1 MKKVTSSIATQ
12 DILLCCD
19 LFGHSATAI
28 PIFDLGR
35 GQCCTN
41 SGVNLGNKDELPC

>member
-28 PIFDLGR
+28 PIFDLG
-35 GQCCTN
+35 GE
-41 SGVNLGNKDELPC
+41 VNVVQTVVYT